1 MIDNF
6 NADGKLS
13 TIIGRNNGRRKSLS
27 LDDEYHDK
35 VPLQGLEDQYE
46 SATKLHNSKPSNLYD
61 ADDPVS
67 TSSESMLQAF
77 EKDEL
82 NSEPLMTKLDQIHNV
97 AHIRLRRRKIKD
109 HDKIEINFSKA
120 EKNKFRS
127 GFGDV
132 KFYSVLSTIFD
143 SASFKNSEFY
153 GIYLLFWIGTGFL
166 MMNNIVQS
174 YSETSEGFFETAIM
188 RTLTRDIVKI
198 GFTDLGM
205 YLGTYFAF
213 FLQYA
218 CLRGWV
224 AWDSSGWIIQCV
236 FNFIHCAFWLYFAS
250 DLCMSYP
257 WIGKVFLVLH
267 NLVLIMKMHSYA
279 FYNGYLWKIL
289 EELEFSENY
298 LQKLTDGLVK
308 LPVKYDLERTKEIL
322 DGSVRFC
329 KFELE
334 YQSSA
339 TTMSSE
345 SPIESFD
352 LEDDI
357 HDLQQKNIVKF
368 PQNIN
373 LFNFFEYSMFPTL
386 VYTLN
391 FPRTRRIRWL
401 YVLEKTCGVFGII
414 FLMIL
419 VAQNWIYPI
428 LQRAIAILD
437 LPTEEKRIRVVSIF
451 LDMLPPF
458 LLIYILTFFLIWD
471 AILNTIAEL
480 SRFADRDFYGP
491 WWSSADWAEYSR
503 IWNRPVH
510 KFLLRHVY
518 HSSISSFNLSRYK
531 AMLCTFVFSS
541 LVHELVM
548 YVIFKRF
555 RCYITLLQMS
565 QIPHIALSSTN
576 FMKERRRFGN
586 FNSLFGLVLAP
597 GLVCT
602 LYLVF

>member
-1 MIDNF
+1 MIRNF

-13 TIIGRNNGRRKSLS
+13 TIIDRNSERRKSLS

-35 VPLQGLEDQYE
+35 EPLHSLEYQYE
-46 SATKLHNSKPSNLYD
+46 SATKLHE

-67 TSSESMLQAF
+67 TSSESILQSF
-77 EKDEL
+77 ENGEL
-82 NSEPLMTKLDQIHNV
+82 NSEPLMTKLDQIHNA

-109 HDKIEINFSKA
+109 HDRIEINPSKV
-120 EKNKFRS
+120 EKDKFRS

-132 KFYSVLSTIFD
+132 KFYSVSSTIFD

-188 RTLTRDIVKI
+188 RTLTKDIVKI
-198 GFTDLGM
+198 GFTDLAM

-218 CLRGWV
+218 CSRGWV
-224 AWDSSGWIIQCV
+224 AWNSSGWIIQCV

-250 DLCMSYP
+250 DSCMSYP

-308 LPVKYDLERTKEIL
+308 LPEKYDLERTKEIL

-428 LQRAIAILD
+428 LQRAIAISD

-458 LLIYILTFFLIWD
+458 LLIYILNFFLIWD
-471 AILNTIAEL
+471 TILNAIAEL